1 VLSSAVSVLV
11 AALRTA
17 RLPVD
22 GSKELKDIEEQ
33 QTLILWDIDR
43 TLLYV
48 GGIDR
53 QVYRETFAEVVG
65 RPAERLPARGTGV
78 TMPLAIR
85 SLLLDNG
92 VPATKV
98 PELQSR
104 MVELLPKRLGA
115 HTEDLRSQ
123 GILMPGAEAALQAV
137 HEHKHWVPTAVTGNL
152 KANALLKLAA
162 FNLDGYLDP
171 DIGGFAS
178 DDGHR
183 PALVGI
189 AQKRA
194 QAKYGTVFTQAN
206 TVIIGDSLEDVRTG
220 LEGGAS
226 VISVTSGKTAGDD
239 LAAAGAD
246 IILDSLEDVSK
257 LRTSIE
263 KLTVRPG

>member
-1 VLSSAVSVLV
+1 MNATGAQPTLV
-11 AALRTA
+11 
-17 RLPVD
+17 
-22 GSKELKDIEEQ
+22 
-33 QTLILWDIDR
+33 LWDIDR

-48 GGIDR
+48 GDIDR

-92 VPATKV
+92 VPEEAV
-98 PELQSR
+98 PELLPR
-104 MVELLPKRLGA
+104 TVELLPKRLAA

-123 GILMPGAEAALQAV
+123 GILMPGAKAALQAV
-137 HEHKHWVPTAVTGNL
+137 HEHEHWVPTAVTGNL
-152 KANALLKLAA
+152 KPNALLKLAA
-162 FNLDGYLDP
+162 FHLDGYLDT

-178 DDGHR
+178 DDHHR

-194 QAKYGTVFTQAN
+194 QAKYGTVFTRAN

-226 VISVTSGKTAGDD
+226 VIGVASGKRKADD
-239 LAAAGAD
+239 LGAAGAD
-246 IILDSLEDVSK
+246 ITLDNLEDVSK
-257 LRTSIE
+257 LRASIE
-263 KLTVRPG
+263 QLTVRPG